1 MKGTLSNSLI
11 TMLPRPAF
19 QGSSR
24 KLVLAF
30 DIGTTFSGIS
40 FSILDPGQI
49 PEVKGVTRFPAQEH
63 VSGSSKIP
71 AILYYDQAGE
81 VRAVGAE
88 AMHEGIFEEAEDG
101 GWMKVEWFKLHLR
114 PNSQSTL
121 DISKQL
127 PPLPPDKTIVQVF
140 ADFLRY
146 LFQCAESY
154 IQQTHANGHD
164 LWASVEHDIDYVLS
178 HPNGW
183 EGFQQAQMRKAAVLA
198 GLIPDD
204 ATGHSRISFVTEGE
218 ASLHFSIENGL
229 PPDVMKTGEGV
240 IIVDGGGGTIDVSAY
255 GRVPNSIEDAFEEI
269 APPQCHLQGS
279 IFVSLQASEFLSNYL
294 SDSAFRDD
302 LDTIVQE
309 FDKTTKLRF
318 RNKTEPQFIKFG
330 STRDNEPESN
340 IKYGQLK
347 LSGSEVAAFFEPSV
361 TCILKAVKE
370 QHRLAHQPVKH
381 VVLVGG
387 FSSNDWLCSQI
398 KAGLEIFGYKVVRPD
413 NHLNKAVA
421 DGAISFYLDHCV
433 QTRVSRYTYGHFCST
448 TYNPYD
454 PEHVKREGNTYI
466 SLGGKKRVT
475 DSFSIILPK
484 NVQVSETKEFYRS
497 YHISSDS
504 AEEMCYIS
512 TTVWVYRGEIETPRW
527 QDEDKDMYDRLC
539 RIEVDL
545 PHLKNQARDFEKHG
559 PDGKY
564 YELSYRII
572 LLFGLTE
579 LKAQVSWKERGVEKR
594 SPAKIL
600 YNGEDGR
607 DA

>member
-1 MKGTLSNSLI
+1 MSNSLI

-154 IQQTHANGHD
+154 IQQTHANGHV

-579 LKAQVSWKERGVEKR
+579 LKAQVSWKERV
-594 SPAKIL
+594 SQIPCVSC
-600 YNGEDGR
+600 
-607 DA
+607 

>member
-1 MKGTLSNSLI
+1 
-11 TMLPRPAF
+11 MLPRPAF

>member
-154 IQQTHANGHD
+154 IQQTHANGHV

>member
-1 MKGTLSNSLI
+1 
-11 TMLPRPAF
+11 
-19 QGSSR
+19 
-24 KLVLAF
+24 
-30 DIGTTFSGIS
+30 
-40 FSILDPGQI
+40 
-49 PEVKGVTRFPAQEH
+49 
-63 VSGSSKIP
+63 
-71 AILYYDQAGE
+71 
-81 VRAVGAE
+81 
-88 AMHEGIFEEAEDG
+88 MHEGIFEEAEDG

>member
-1 MKGTLSNSLI
+1 MSNSLI

-154 IQQTHANGHD
+154 IQQTHANGHV

>member
-1 MKGTLSNSLI
+1 MSNSLI

>member
-71 AILYYDQAGE
+71 TILYYDQAGE

-154 IQQTHANGHD
+154 IQQTHANGHV